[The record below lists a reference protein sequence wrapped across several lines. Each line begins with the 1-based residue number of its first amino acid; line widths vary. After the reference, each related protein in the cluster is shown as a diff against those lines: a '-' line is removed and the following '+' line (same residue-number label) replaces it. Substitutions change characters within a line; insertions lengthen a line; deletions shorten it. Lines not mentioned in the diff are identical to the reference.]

1 MKKQGRSHFLSALRM
16 NWWIV
21 LILLALAF
29 SCLLPILNTVAI
41 SLSNQARAASGEVGL
56 VPVDFTLSSYQK
68 LIAESTFGR
77 AFMISVV
84 RVILG
89 VALGMLTTILT
100 AYPLSKTVR
109 AFPMRNA
116 YMWFLVFTM
125 IFNAGTIPWYMQI
138 RNLGLLNTIWALV
151 LPCAVSS
158 YNIILMMNFFK
169 GIPREIEEAAIVD
182 GAGAWRILGQVYLPL
197 SLPSL
202 ATIALFILVQ
212 HWNNFYDG
220 LILMNKPSN
229 YPLQTYIYQL
239 TVRIDPTMISDAE
252 TLRETLKVSGLTLN
266 ASKLVVSMV
275 PVMVVYPFL
284 QRYFVKGL
292 TLGAV
297 KG

>member
-1 MKKQGRSHFLSALRM
+1 MTHHRSRFLTALRM
-16 NWWIV
+16 NWWIA
-21 LILLALAF
+21 LILLLLAF

-41 SLSNQARAASGEVGL
+41 SLSNQAYAATGRVGL
-56 VPVDFTLSSYQK
+56 IPVEFTLSSYEK
-68 LIAESTFGR
+68 LMAEATFGR
-77 AFMISVV
+77 AFLISVL
-84 RVILG
+84 RVLLG
-89 VALGMLTTILT
+89 VTLGMLTTILT
-100 AYPLSKTVR
+100 AYPLSKSTR
-109 AFPMRNA
+109 AFPLRNA

-138 RNLGLLNTIWALV
+138 RNLGLLNTLWALV

-158 YNIILMMNFFK
+158 YNIILMMNFFR
-169 GIPREIEEAAIVD
+169 GIPREIEEAAIMD
-182 GAGAWRILGQVYLPL
+182 GAGAWRVLLQVYLPL

-239 TVRIDPTMISDAE
+239 TVRIDPSTISDAE
-252 TLRETLKVSGLTLN
+252 TLREALKVSGLTLN

-275 PVMVVYPFL
+275 PVMIVYPFL

>member
-1 MKKQGRSHFLSALRM
+1 MNNGKKVLALLRA

-29 SCLLPILNTVAI
+29 SCLLPIINTVAI
-41 SLSNQARAASGEVGL
+41 SFSGQARAAAGEVGL
-56 VPVDFTLSSYQK
+56 WPLDFTLSSYDK
-68 LIAESTFGR
+68 LLSEAVFGR
-77 AFMISVV
+77 AFMISVA
-84 RVILG
+84 RVGLG
-89 VALGMLTTILT
+89 LVIGMSVTILT
-100 AYPLSKTVR
+100 AYPLSKAAS
-109 AFPMRNA
+109 AFPMRNF
-116 YMWFLVFTM
+116 YMWILVFVM

-169 GIPREIEEAAIVD
+169 GLPHEIEEAAIVD
-182 GAGAWRILGQVYLPL
+182 GAGAWRMLLQIYLPL

-202 ATIALFILVQ
+202 ATIALFIVVQ

-239 TVRIDPTMISDAE
+239 TVRIDPSTISDAE

-275 PVMVVYPFL
+275 PVMIVYPFL

>member
-1 MKKQGRSHFLSALRM
+1 MNKKRPEWLTALRM

-21 LILLALAF
+21 LVLALLAF

-41 SLSNQARAASGEVGL
+41 SLSNQAKAATGQVGL
-56 VPVDFTLSSYQK
+56 IPVDFTLSSYEK
-68 LIAESTFGR
+68 LLAEATFGR
-77 AFMISVV
+77 AFMISLA
-84 RVILG
+84 RVGLG
-89 VALGMLTTILT
+89 LLLGMLTTILT
-100 AYPLSKTVR
+100 AYPLSKPTTV
-109 AFPMRNA
+109 FPMRNV

-138 RNLGLLNTIWALV
+138 RNLGLLNKLWALV

-169 GIPREIEEAAIVD
+169 GIPHEIEEAAIMD
-182 GAGAWRILGQVYLPL
+182 GAGAWRMLAQMILPL

-239 TVRIDPTMISDAE
+239 TVRIDPTTISDAE
-252 TLRETLKVSGLTLN
+252 TLREALKVSGLTLN

-275 PVMVVYPFL
+275 PVMIVYPFL